1 MADFI
6 EHHYSRPTT
15 PAGAGFDYTILEGV
29 EIQNETDFSAS
40 AALGEADICKVV
52 VDDPNAVWDFAGHR
66 RWYLAEKAISSN
78 TLVWTG
84 YIGQQRVHR
93 RNADTGSN
101 ITSAG
106 RVWEL
111 DLVELNAILSFRI
124 ITGAD
129 GNRAAETAGAR
140 LTWLLSSD
148 YLSTVFDN
156 GLVVY
161 PTTAM
166 DAVDYRG
173 QTAAD
178 VLRDLA
184 LATGYNFFAYY
195 DETAAT
201 DQRVSLFFDDANTST
216 AYTSFI
222 RISNV
227 LSDVESAPNNT
238 FAPLSDAVLMRDP
251 TNVAA
256 GVYLPYDGGWV
267 YDYSLTTSYNFGF
280 RDQAAP
286 ASNVKTAAKANAIL
300 SRLLAQHD
308 EQDDKVSCSI
318 ILPAS
323 QLNGIK
329 HGQRMQ
335 AKFYHL
341 PAPYNDWTWYRVL
354 SKSFSRPENGAT
366 DRYVVDLELSPQAPQ
381 MSCAEGACAGIDL
394 SVVRLVPFRILGT
407 GIPGSGLVNGA
418 YEVLAEADPGGPVFG
433 LGRVTITLPTPP
445 DPSNL
450 LVLFMG
456 ASSGFSGDSMGVV
469 TGMSPL
475 GYVEF
480 GGIGGGG
487 RIGGHYGC
495 VDGGSFTIRQ
505 IDHNFNFGAMLVQV
519 LEIAGVNS
527 LQSVVTD
534 NSFYD
539 APSSRPGVSVTPT
552 AGSKVA
558 IFTIM
563 QSFSWTHDG
572 TAAGRFFVPKTGV
585 TELSE
590 TDFAGANP
598 RAYGNPGTWI
608 GYQLAASAS
617 GSYDVNPITYEI
629 GPTESVIRGASMTCV
644 FECDA

>member
-1 MADFI
+1 MPDFI

-93 RNADTGSN
+93 RNSETGSK
-101 ITSAG
+101 ITGTG

-111 DLVELNAILSFRI
+111 DLVELNTILSFRI
-124 ITGAD
+124 ITGSD

-178 VLRDLA
+178 VLRDLS

-195 DETAAT
+195 DETAAA
-201 DQRVSLFFDDANTST
+201 DRRVSLFFDDSNTST

-227 LSDVESAPNNT
+227 LSDVEGSPNTT
-238 FAPLSDAVLMRDP
+238 FAPEFDAVLLRDP
-251 TNVAA
+251 TDVAA
-256 GVYLPYDGGWV
+256 GVYLPYDGGAE
-267 YDYSLTTSYNFGF
+267 YDYELTTSYNFGF
-280 RDQAAP
+280 RDKAAP
-286 ASNVKTAAKANAIL
+286 SSNVKTAAKAQAIVD
-300 SRLLAQHD
+300 RLLAQHD

-323 QLNGIK
+323 QLNDIK

-335 AKFYHL
+335 AKFSHF
-341 PAPYNDWTWYRVL
+341 PAPYKDWTWYRVL

-366 DRYVVDLELSPQAPQ
+366 DRYVVNLELSPQQ
-381 MSCAEGACAGIDL
+381 TACAVGI
-394 SVVRLVPFRILGT
+394 VQHGQNNGNQAIFGQA
-407 GIPGSGLVNGA
+407 PGEGSLMIVA
-418 YEVLAEADPGGPVFG
+418 TMAD
-433 LGRVTITLPTPP
+433 VTDI
-445 DPSNL
+445 
-450 LVLFMG
+450 
-456 ASSGFSGDSMGVV
+456 SGFSRVGKCSVNGSPTFGDIEVWTRVAQAGDGTNWTITGINGTTPIFWAEWTFGQTTCEPDAALDTVV
-469 TGMSPL
+469 TANDQTRP
-475 GYVEF
+475 
-480 GGIGGGG
+480 
-487 RIGGHYGC
+487 
-495 VDGGSFTIRQ
+495 DGPTQTSITI
-505 IDHNFNFGAMLVQV
+505 
-519 LEIAGVNS
+519 
-527 LQSVVTD
+527 
-534 NSFYD
+534 
-539 APSSRPGVSVTPT
+539 TPT
-552 AGSKVA
+552 AGRTALLVA
-558 IFTIM
+558 LTYEINTGDM
-563 QSFSWTHDG
+563 TVDAGWTEVEHARSYG
-572 TAAGRFFVPKTGV
+572 HPGGQGWYVMMWRVV
-585 TELSE
+585 EE
-590 TDFAGANP
+590 T
-598 RAYGNPGTWI
+598 
-608 GYQLAASAS
+608 S
-617 GSYDVNPITYEI
+617 GSYTA
-629 GPTESVIRGASMTCV
+629 GASWSGFAYGTPSMGQPTWC
-644 FECDA
+644 AIGLSWLQSQ

>member
-1 MADFI
+1 MPDFI

-101 ITSAG
+101 ITGTG

-124 ITGAD
+124 ITGTD
-129 GNRAAETAGAR
+129 GNRLAETAGAR

-166 DAVDYRG
+166 DAVDYQG

-178 VLRDLA
+178 VLRDLS
-184 LATGYNFFAYY
+184 LTTGYNFFAYY
-195 DETAAT
+195 DETVAS
-201 DQRVSLFFDDANTST
+201 DRRVSLFFDDSNAST

-227 LSDVESAPNNT
+227 LSDVEGSPNNT
-238 FAPLSDAVLMRDP
+238 CAPLFDAVLLRDP

-256 GVYLPYDGGWV
+256 GVYLPYDGGAI
-267 YDYSLTTSYNFGF
+267 YDYKLTTSYNFGF
-280 RDQAAP
+280 RDKAAP
-286 ASNVKTAAKANAIL
+286 SSNVKTAAKAQELVN
-300 SRLLAQHD
+300 RLLDQHD

-323 QLNGIK
+323 QLNDIK

-335 AKFYHL
+335 AKFTHL
-341 PAPYNDWTWYRVL
+341 PAPYNEWTWYRVL

-366 DRYVVDLELSPQAPQ
+366 DRYVVDLELSPQTPKPVGETLLIAYIATANRGDPVSDESANPWTKAYVSGNFSSASQ
-381 MSCAEGACAGIDL
+381 FPGPGSSEGMELWYRTVQVGEGAGVLDIIGSNGVAAWVFEVAGIDKDNVSL
-394 SVVRLVPFRILGT
+394 ATSGKDTVGALSSPTISASVGGTEHVLFGGYSLQKVDYGQETHITVTSGTSVVNANSRNVTPSGSCGTVADQAVPRNLVAYVTGT
-407 GIPGSGLVNGA
+407 GTLTIGTTITCSGAIPDYNHFGRGYAAIKMPLVGTFSIVQSAFGYATGA
-418 YEVLAEADPGGPVFG
+418 GAPVSVDLPSPPGG
-433 LGRVTITLPTPP
+433 
-445 DPSNL
+445 
-450 LVLFMG
+450 
-456 ASSGFSGDSMGVV
+456 
-469 TGMSPL
+469 
-475 GYVEF
+475 
-480 GGIGGGG
+480 
-487 RIGGHYGC
+487 
-495 VDGGSFTIRQ
+495 
-505 IDHNFNFGAMLVQV
+505 
-519 LEIAGVNS
+519 
-527 LQSVVTD
+527 
-534 NSFYD
+534 
-539 APSSRPGVSVTPT
+539 
-552 AGSKVA
+552 
-558 IFTIM
+558 
-563 QSFSWTHDG
+563 
-572 TAAGRFFVPKTGV
+572 
-585 TELSE
+585 
-590 TDFAGANP
+590 
-598 RAYGNPGTWI
+598 
-608 GYQLAASAS
+608 
-617 GSYDVNPITYEI
+617 
-629 GPTESVIRGASMTCV
+629 
-644 FECDA
+644 